1 MLRRET
7 IQLWHRRQADWRHK
21 MWNEA
26 HLESVSR
33 CEQITPRLSRRFQ
46 MLVVACS
53 LEGEWTC
60 PPFVA
65 VQGPCGCRWKRLM
78 LLIRGEERCL
88 AHTQIL
94 AAPRMKAALS
104 NSTFINVV
112 MFLTPPRHAAG
123 CGHRLVGGA
132 GSLAFLACVPN
143 GRRGNSSLG
152 D

>member
-1 MLRRET
+1 
-7 IQLWHRRQADWRHK
+7 
-21 MWNEA
+21 
-26 HLESVSR
+26 
-33 CEQITPRLSRRFQ
+33 
-46 MLVVACS
+46 
-53 LEGEWTC
+53 
-60 PPFVA
+60 
-65 VQGPCGCRWKRLM
+65 M
-78 LLIRGEERCL
+78 LLIRGEKRCL

-123 CGHRLVGGA
+123 CGHRLGWGGGVGGL
-132 GSLAFLACVPN
+132 LAFLACVPN